1 MFGVTVSLRFLSAA
15 GSPVHLNPVKVIF
28 ELVVK
33 GITLVVTVVVVDIT
47 AIVAE
52 GGAEDGD
59 SEFSIGESL
68 KLDPVMDANGPL
80 GFSVSSST
88 YNLDYVMMLEMKSIN
103 SSHL

>member
-1 MFGVTVSLRFLSAA
+1 MFGVTVSLRFLSVA
-15 GSPVHLNPVKVIF
+15 GSPVHLNPVRVMF
-28 ELVVK
+28 ALVVK

-68 KLDPVMDANGPL
+68 KLDPEMDVNGPP

-88 YNLDYVMMLEMKSIN
+88 YNLDYGMMRDVKSIKSN
-103 SSHL
+103 

>member
-1 MFGVTVSLRFLSAA
+1 MFGVTVSLRFLSVA
-15 GSPVHLNPVKVIF
+15 GIPVHLNPVNVMF
-28 ELVVK
+28 ALVVK

-59 SEFSIGESL
+59 SELSIGESL
-68 KLDPVMDANGPL
+68 KLDPVMDVNGPP

-88 YNLDYVMMLEMKSIN
+88 YNLDYVMI
-103 SSHL
+103 

>member
-1 MFGVTVSLRFLSAA
+1 MFA
-15 GSPVHLNPVKVIF
+15 
-28 ELVVK
+28 LVVK

-59 SEFSIGESL
+59 SELSIGESL
-68 KLDPVMDANGPL
+68 KLDPVMDVNGPP

-88 YNLDYVMMLEMKSIN
+88 YNLDYVMMRDVKSIKYN
-103 SSHL
+103 LILEIWTRLTL

>member
-1 MFGVTVSLRFLSAA
+1 MFA
-15 GSPVHLNPVKVIF
+15 
-28 ELVVK
+28 LVVK

-68 KLDPVMDANGPL
+68 KLDPVMDVNGPP

-88 YNLDYVMMLEMKSIN
+88 YNLDYGVMRDVKSIKSN
-103 SSHL
+103 

>member
-1 MFGVTVSLRFLSAA
+1 MFA
-15 GSPVHLNPVKVIF
+15 
-28 ELVVK
+28 LVVK

-68 KLDPVMDANGPL
+68 KLAPAMDVNGPP

-88 YNLDYVMMLEMKSIN
+88 YNLDYVMMRDVKSIK
-103 SSHL
+103 SI

>member
-1 MFGVTVSLRFLSAA
+1 MFA
-15 GSPVHLNPVKVIF
+15 
-28 ELVVK
+28 LVVK

-68 KLDPVMDANGPL
+68 KLAPAMDVNGPP

-88 YNLDYVMMLEMKSIN
+88 YNLDYVMMQDVKSIKSRD
-103 SSHL
+103 SSINT

>member
-1 MFGVTVSLRFLSAA
+1 MFA
-15 GSPVHLNPVKVIF
+15 
-28 ELVVK
+28 LVVK

-68 KLDPVMDANGPL
+68 KLDPVMDVNGPP

-88 YNLDYVMMLEMKSIN
+88 YNLDYVIMWEIKSIRSN
-103 SSHL
+103 

>member
-1 MFGVTVSLRFLSAA
+1 MFA
-15 GSPVHLNPVKVIF
+15 
-28 ELVVK
+28 LVVK

-68 KLDPVMDANGPL
+68 KLDPVMDVNGPP

-88 YNLDYVMMLEMKSIN
+88 YNLDYVMMWEIKSLKSN
-103 SSHL
+103 K

>member
-1 MFGVTVSLRFLSAA
+1 MFA
-15 GSPVHLNPVKVIF
+15 
-28 ELVVK
+28 LVVK

-68 KLDPVMDANGPL
+68 KLAPAMDVNGPP

-88 YNLDYVMMLEMKSIN
+88 YNLDYVMMRDVKSIKSN
-103 SSHL
+103 FEY

>member
-1 MFGVTVSLRFLSAA
+1 MFA
-15 GSPVHLNPVKVIF
+15 
-28 ELVVK
+28 LVVK

-68 KLDPVMDANGPL
+68 KLAPAMDVNGPP

-88 YNLDYVMMLEMKSIN
+88 YNLDYVMMRDVKSIKSN
-103 SSHL
+103 